1 MLREQIVGNLAENGG
16 GRRMEPVRLHD
27 GSDPVASHSLSP
39 SELKQML
46 LAERVGEPFIAFRD
60 DEGCLVLVRL
70 DGAETRTVGRRPGLD
85 VSLASDGEVSGLHAE
100 LVCVGGEWMIVDDGI
115 STNGTYVNDERIVG
129 RRRLRDGDRVRVG
142 RTVLAYRAPV
152 GSTAGTTVVAGG
164 AQAPQRI
171 TDSQR
176 RVLIAL
182 CRPLRE
188 GGSFATPATNQQ
200 IAAEVYLSVDAVKM
214 HLRAL
219 FNRFELTELPQ
230 NQKRARLAECAL
242 QSGVISL
249 RDLA

>member
-1 MLREQIVGNLAENGG
+1 
-16 GRRMEPVRLHD
+16 MEPVRLRE

-46 LAERVGEPFIAFRD
+46 LAERGGESFVAFRD
-60 DEGCLVLVRL
+60 AGGCLVIVRL
-70 DGAETRTVGRRPGLD
+70 DEQAETRTVGRRPGLD
-85 VSLASDGEVSGLHAE
+85 VSLPSDGEVSGLHAE

-115 STNGTYVNDERIVG
+115 STNGTYVNDERITG
-129 RRRLRDGDRVRVG
+129 RRRLRNGDRVRVG
-142 RTVLAYRAPV
+142 RTVLAYRAPE

-164 AQAPQRI
+164 AQAPQRL
-171 TDSQR
+171 TDTQR

-182 CRPLRE
+182 CRPLRD
-188 GGSFATPATNQQ
+188 GGSFASPATNQQ
-200 IAAEVYLSVDAVKM
+200 IAGEVFLSVDAVKM

-242 QSGVISL
+242 QSGAISL